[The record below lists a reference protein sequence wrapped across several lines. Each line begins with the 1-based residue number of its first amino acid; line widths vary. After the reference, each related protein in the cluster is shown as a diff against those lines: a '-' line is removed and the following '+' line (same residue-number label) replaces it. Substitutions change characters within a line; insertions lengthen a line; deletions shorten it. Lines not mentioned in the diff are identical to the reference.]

1 VYLLRINGEKLDA
14 EQKQYLKRVFGSEL
28 KIAHSKL
35 LPQNPLE
42 FLKMV
47 RKKLPLIAVEAPLY
61 ILARLLPNRQ
71 ELAIK
76 LIMPVFWKDES
87 NVQQF
92 FSHYEEIISVTQEVF
107 GEYARISLDTKP
119 LKL

>member
-1 VYLLRINGEKLDA
+1 MYLLRINGEKLDA

-28 KIAHSKL
+28 KIAHSKP

-47 RKKLPLIAVEAPLY
+47 REKLPVVAVEAPLY

-76 LIMPVFWKDES
+76 FIMPVFRRDE
-87 NVQQF
+87 NDAQQ
-92 FSHYEEIISVTQEVF
+92 FSHYEEIISITQEVF
-107 GEYARISLDTKP
+107 GEYTRISLNAKP